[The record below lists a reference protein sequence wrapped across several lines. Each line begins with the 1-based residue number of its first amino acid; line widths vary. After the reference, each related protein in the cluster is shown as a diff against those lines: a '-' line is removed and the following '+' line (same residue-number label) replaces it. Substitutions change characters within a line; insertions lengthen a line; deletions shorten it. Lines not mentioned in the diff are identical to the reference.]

1 MEYLVTRYELRVCLS
16 GMSCAFIL
24 SQDKM
29 LSFYHLI
36 LPGMG
41 LAHNRLTDGN
51 CGNLGQVTSDKSP
64 AQTHQDRNQMLL
76 IIHTLLPF
84 SLTTGMRRTKYKL
97 FHLIAETG
105 FMLTRMGRRR
115 NRLSRNENGKNPP
128 NPVCPHPL
136 TPHTHSV
143 ALKLY

>member
-1 MEYLVTRYELRVCLS
+1 MEYLVTRYELHVCLS

-51 CGNLGQVTSDKSP
+51 CGNLGQVTSDKTCTDASRP
-64 AQTHQDRNQMLL
+64 KSDATDNPHLVA
-76 IIHTLLPF
+76 LLP
-84 SLTTGMRRTKYKL
+84 Y
-97 FHLIAETG
+97 H
-105 FMLTRMGRRR
+105 
-115 NRLSRNENGKNPP
+115 RNE
-128 NPVCPHPL
+128 
-136 TPHTHSV
+136 THKIQ
-143 ALKLY
+143 ALSLHC